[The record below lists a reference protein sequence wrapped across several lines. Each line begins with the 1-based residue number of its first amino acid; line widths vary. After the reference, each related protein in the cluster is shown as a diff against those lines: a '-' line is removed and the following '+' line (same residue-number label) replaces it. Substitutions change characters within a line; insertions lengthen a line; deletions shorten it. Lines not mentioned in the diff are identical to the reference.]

1 MAKGDK
7 IKKSVR
13 TLKINPAS
21 KSDLLKFGFKVEDL
35 TKEVE
40 VGGYTYDHL
49 KPKGKKDGG
58 AMKKKKKFPDLS
70 GDGKVTK
77 KDILMGRGVI
87 KKKDGGPVRGKA
99 RGMGAA
105 TKGGGYNI

>member
-40 VGGYTYDHL
+40 VGSYTYDHL
-49 KPKGKKDGG
+49 KPKGKGWRSYEEKE
-58 AMKKKKKFPDLS
+58 KISRSKW
-70 GDGKVTK
+70 
-77 KDILMGRGVI
+77 
-87 KKKDGGPVRGKA
+87 
-99 RGMGAA
+99 
-105 TKGGGYNI
+105 